1 MSDRISN
8 TCHICQI
15 KFVSHSNSMTMHP
28 IGKVLSY
35 ALTQSQWITGS
46 SFREVAGV
54 REEKHTYHSDSLRC
68 IHPVWLQ
75 SISGQP
81 PYVELGRSTPAFLY
95 LPFSLFYFKTLR
107 PLTTHLPPWHLFVN
121 SIPPLSILTP
131 SVSLLV
137 FSRPGL
143 SHSSWS
149 RPLAAVNLTADGLVF
164 LARSLF
170 LSCVCVCVC
179 VEREREWGVQAGT
192 HRLCQFEW
200 KLWMRSA
207 SFSSPSPSQ
216 TLSLSLSPS
225 LFISFPPLHP
235 HPTLLRTLFFLSPS
249 FRCLFCLYSL
259 SSSNIFTLQT
269 DVYIF
274 ILSPFPSFL
283 SPPHLNTC
291 THIHALLIERQ
302 TLNPSCS
309 VSHYPKYSWCIFVS
323 DSLCV

>member
-131 SVSLLV
+131 SVSLLG

-170 LSCVCVCVC
+170 LSVCVCVC
-179 VEREREWGVQAGT
+179 V
-192 HRLCQFEW
+192 
-200 KLWMRSA
+200 
-207 SFSSPSPSQ
+207 
-216 TLSLSLSPS
+216 
-225 LFISFPPLHP
+225 
-235 HPTLLRTLFFLSPS
+235 
-249 FRCLFCLYSL
+249 
-259 SSSNIFTLQT
+259 
-269 DVYIF
+269 
-274 ILSPFPSFL
+274 
-283 SPPHLNTC
+283 
-291 THIHALLIERQ
+291 
-302 TLNPSCS
+302 
-309 VSHYPKYSWCIFVS
+309 
-323 DSLCV
+323 

>member
-131 SVSLLV
+131 SDSLLR

-170 LSCVCVCVC
+170 LSVCVCVC
-179 VEREREWGVQAGT
+179 ACRERERGSGECKPGHTGCVSLNENCECA
-192 HRLCQFEW
+192 L
-200 KLWMRSA
+200 L
-207 SFSSPSPSQ
+207 PSPPPLP
-216 TLSLSLSPS
+216 LSLPHSSFPS
-225 LFISFPPLHP
+225 LPFI
-235 HPTLLRTLFFLSPS
+235 PTLLSCALFFPLTLF
-249 FRCLFCLYSL
+249 
-259 SSSNIFTLQT
+259 
-269 DVYIF
+269 
-274 ILSPFPSFL
+274 
-283 SPPHLNTC
+283 
-291 THIHALLIERQ
+291 
-302 TLNPSCS
+302 
-309 VSHYPKYSWCIFVS
+309 
-323 DSLCV
+323 

>member
-170 LSCVCVCVC
+170 LSVCVCVCVC
-179 VEREREWGVQAGT
+179 REREGVG
-192 HRLCQFEW
+192 
-200 KLWMRSA
+200 SA
-207 SFSSPSPSQ
+207 SRDTQAVSVWMKIVNALCFLLLPLSLSN
-216 TLSLSLSPS
+216 SLSLSPS
-225 LFISFPPLHP
+225 LFVSFPPLHP

-283 SPPHLNTC
+283 SPPRLNTC
-291 THIHALLIERQ
+291 THIHALLIEHQ